1 MPDDFKQIKNVLDRF
16 NAQEDRYISREFQK
30 YAYDLALELG
40 DEAHM
45 GIYMRMVKNTPR
57 HIIEKARYF
66 VKDANNV
73 KSPGKLFLWKVKQL
87 KEEIKE
93 KETKK

>member
-1 MPDDFKQIKNVLDRF
+1 MDDFKPIKSVLDRF
-16 NAQEDRYISREFQK
+16 DPREDRFISREFQK
-30 YAYDLALELG
+30 YAYDLAIELG

-45 GIYMRMVKNTPR
+45 GIYMRLVKLTPR

-73 KSPGKLFLWKVKQL
+73 QNPGRLFLWKLKKL
-87 KEEIKE
+87 KEEIVE
-93 KETKK
+93 KQKK

>member
-1 MPDDFKQIKNVLDRF
+1 MDDFKTIKNVLDRF
-16 NAQEDRYISREFQK
+16 NVQEDRYISREFQK
-30 YAYDLALELG
+30 YAYDLAIELG
-40 DEAHM
+40 DELHM

-66 VKDANNV
+66 VKDASNV
-73 KSPGKLFLWKVKQL
+73 QNPGRLFLWKIKKL

-93 KETKK
+93 KDAKK